1 MNGSRPSIECYCL
14 AVSGCGWLDLAW
26 LFEGDYYYS
35 AAGQQRNRADFA
47 RRDQRHTSPQNYVRS
62 TGRRFPG
69 HRTLLNQPK
78 SSERGMGRNELIGEL
93 EKR

>member
-14 AVSGCGWLDLAW
+14 AVGGVRLARPGSSKGIITI
-26 LFEGDYYYS
+26 LEEQS
-35 AAGQQRNRADFA
+35 RLRAS
-47 RRDQRHTSPQNYVRS
+47 RSTSHFTANYVRS

-78 SSERGMGRNELIGEL
+78 STKRGMGRNGLIGEL